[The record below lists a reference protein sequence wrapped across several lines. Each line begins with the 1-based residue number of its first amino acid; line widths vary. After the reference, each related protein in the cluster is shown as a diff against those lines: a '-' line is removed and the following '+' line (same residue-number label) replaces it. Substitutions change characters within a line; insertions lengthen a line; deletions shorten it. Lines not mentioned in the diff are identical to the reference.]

1 MSLANKATAGIVWNF
16 VEQLARRGITVAVTL
31 LLAYFL
37 TPEDFGLVA
46 MMAVFLAL
54 GASLMD
60 SGFKQALI
68 RLKDAT
74 QVDFNTGFY
83 ANITLGL
90 LAYALLFLS
99 APWIASFYQESKLV
113 DLVRVAS
120 LAIIINAFQVI
131 QVTILSRDLNFKA
144 QLKEAQDSIAE
155 YKANEIDV
163 DELTQ
168 KITQQVAEEYE
179 VKLYREQKLREV
191 GNEIIPE
198 LVMGST
204 KEEIDNSIIA
214 SQERYKTILQN
225 VAKKSTPSIPS
236 VNVSTGSMQSKEIN
250 PTDIANM
257 SPSEWAEYRKTLGLR

>member
-1 MSLANKATAGIVWNF
+1 MIISNKQGFITKVKHRMKKGFIYAKAEEPTQTEGQGNENPQVVTINY
-16 VEQLARRGITVAVTL
+16 EDLIARARKEEKDKL
-31 LLAYFL
+31 YPKLEKLEL
-37 TPEDFGLVA
+37 DNKDLVA
-46 MMAVFLAL
+46 
-54 GASLMD
+54 
-60 SGFKQALI
+60 KHNQALI
-68 RLKDAT
+68 SIGEKDTEISRLRAELEQART
-74 QVDFNTGFY
+74 NSTTSNNQE
-83 ANITLGL
+83 ITNL
-90 LAYALLFLS
+90 
-99 APWIASFYQESKLV
+99 
-113 DLVRVAS
+113 
-120 LAIIINAFQVI
+120 
-131 QVTILSRDLNFKA
+131 KA

-168 KITQQVAEEYE
+168 KITQQVTEEYE
-179 VKLYREQKLREV
+179 VKLYKEQKLREV

-198 LVMGST
+198 LVMGTT
-204 KEEIDNSIIA
+204 KEEIDNSIVA